1 MTQPRRR
8 AVPELRP
15 AYLVHALPGRA
26 RIRIPSARGDRAFLA
41 RLREQLAGRRGVRI
55 EAASVITGSLLI
67 YHQGAF
73 TDIADFAA
81 EAGLFTL
88 ASGEPSLPPARG
100 QLSAALRALD
110 DGLRGA
116 SGGASDL
123 RLAVALLFFVLAAVQ
138 LSRGNILIPALPLA
152 WNGLVL
158 LGLGSIGNGADAA
171 SLGNAGSG
179 DD

>member
-1 MTQPRRR
+1 M
-8 AVPELRP
+8 PEPRP

-41 RLREQLAGRRGVRI
+41 RLREQLAGCHGVRI
-55 EAASVITGSLLI
+55 EAASAITGSLLI
-67 YHQGAF
+67 HHQGSF
-73 TDIADFAA
+73 RELADFAA
-81 EAGLFTL
+81 EAGLFAL

-100 QLSAALRALD
+100 QLAAALRALD
-110 DGLRGA
+110 AGVRGA

-123 RLAVALLFFVLAAVQ
+123 RLAVAMLFFALAAVQ
-138 LSRGNILIPALPLA
+138 LARGNILVPALPLA